1 MGHHL
6 SLVIT
11 TEDTV
16 MGIPITADTGD
27 SIYVA
32 RAKWKDD
39 EMLGAASPVVSWF
52 RQMFLG
58 C

>member
-1 MGHHL
+1 
-6 SLVIT
+6 
-11 TEDTV
+11 

-39 EMLGAASPVVSWF
+39 EMLGATSIAGGAKWL
-52 RQMFLG
+52 RQMFFG